1 MSPASEPNTW
11 KRGAVRRAARF
22 EQVMHDQGRLMHWA
36 MAERRAFMTRT
47 MGVAPPTS
55 KRVQQAV
62 GCEDLPHVEDADVS
76 GVHAFEESD
85 ESADDSGLL
94 ERETRSFARPRVSPL
109 ESSAVSKGVTEDN
122 VVDLMSDHSL
132 RCR

>member
-1 MSPASEPNTW
+1 
-11 KRGAVRRAARF
+11 
-22 EQVMHDQGRLMHWA
+22 MHALGRLMHWA

-62 GCEDLPHVEDADVS
+62 GCEDLPHVYDADLS

-85 ESADDSGLL
+85 ESADDSC
-94 ERETRSFARPRVSPL
+94 PL
-109 ESSAVSKGVTEDN
+109 ELETWHNPCFVRRERVQVVSKGVTEDN
-122 VVDLMSDHSL
+122 VVDLMSDHMFGRPPLSL
-132 RCR
+132 MLLARWMLSAAKCVWYHAH

>member
-1 MSPASEPNTW
+1 M
-11 KRGAVRRAARF
+11 
-22 EQVMHDQGRLMHWA
+22 LWA
-36 MAERRAFMTRT
+36 MAERRDFMTRT

-85 ESADDSGLL
+85 ESEDDSGLP
-94 ERETRSFARPRVSPL
+94 EVETRCALVRRPAVGGARPAVGGPRLSPL
-109 ESSAVSKGVTEDN
+109 EEDN
-122 VVDLMSDHSL
+122 V
-132 RCR
+132 

>member
-1 MSPASEPNTW
+1 
-11 KRGAVRRAARF
+11 
-22 EQVMHDQGRLMHWA
+22 
-36 MAERRAFMTRT
+36 MTRT

-85 ESADDSGLL
+85 ESSDDSCLYRP
-94 ERETRSFARPRVSPL
+94 REEFRSFVRP
-109 ESSAVSKGVTEDN
+109 
-122 VVDLMSDHSL
+122 
-132 RCR
+132 

>member
-1 MSPASEPNTW
+1 M
-11 KRGAVRRAARF
+11 
-22 EQVMHDQGRLMHWA
+22 
-36 MAERRAFMTRT
+36 
-47 MGVAPPTS
+47 
-55 KRVQQAV
+55 QQAV
-62 GCEDLPHVEDADVS
+62 GCEHLPHVEDADVS

-94 ERETRSFARPRVSPL
+94 ERETRSFARPL

>member
-1 MSPASEPNTW
+1 MEAW
-11 KRGAVRRAARF
+11 CLLRRSARF
-22 EQVMHDQGRLMHWA
+22 EHVMHALGRLMHWA
-36 MAERRAFMTRT
+36 MAERRDFMTRT

-94 ERETRSFARPRVSPL
+94 EIETRCAFVRPAVGG
-109 ESSAVSKGVTEDN
+109 SASRWRPQDT
-122 VVDLMSDHSL
+122 
-132 RCR
+132 CI